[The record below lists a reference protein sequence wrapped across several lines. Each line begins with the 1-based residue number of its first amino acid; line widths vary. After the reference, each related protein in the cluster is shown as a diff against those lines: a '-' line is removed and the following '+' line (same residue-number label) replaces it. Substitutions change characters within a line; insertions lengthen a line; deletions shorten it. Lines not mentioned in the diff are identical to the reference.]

1 MIYLDNNAT
10 TKVCDEA
17 KNAMT
22 TWIQSCSNPS
32 SASKIAEAGKIL
44 IDKFKQ
50 QICNVCNIN
59 EKTYEIVITSGATE
73 SNCCLIRMTVD
84 AWYRMFP
91 DKKPHI
97 ITSTIEH
104 KSIMECLHQLDEI
117 DHKVDVTYINPN
129 IYGIIDPQVVEQAI
143 QQNTILITIMF
154 ANNELG
160 SINPITKISQVAHK
174 HNIPFHSDTVQL
186 FGKIPI
192 DMPKFGID
200 ALSMSFHKLYGPQGI
215 GLLILKRKFI
225 DGYKLRGII
234 NGTQQNGLRGGT
246 ESVNNIA
253 GAAAALSCNFN
264 NRDRKNRHLM
274 QLRNHLID
282 GLKKIAPVINYA
294 DAISTKNNKS
304 EPIKFTILGHPKD
317 VLPNTVLLCV
327 LRYDKDFCNVK
338 LKHTLENDY
347 GIIVSIGSACNTSNK
362 KASHIMDAIKATP
375 IIKRGVIRIS
385 FADDTSQNDIDKFII
400 SMKKIISNPDKV
412 SF

>member
-22 TWIQSCSNPS
+22 SWIQSCSNPS
-32 SASKIAEAGKIL
+32 GASKISQAGQIL

-50 QICNVCNIN
+50 QICNVCNITD
-59 EKTYEIVITSGATE
+59 KKYEIIITSGATE
-73 SNCCLIRMTVD
+73 SNCSLIRMTID
-84 AWYRMFP
+84 AWYRMYP

-104 KSIMECLHQLDEI
+104 KSIMECLQQLEDI
-117 DHKVDVTYINPN
+117 DKKIDVTYVGPN
-129 IYGIIDPQVVEQAI
+129 IYGIIDPAVVESSI
-143 QQNTILITIMF
+143 QPNTILITIMF

-160 SINPITKISQVAHK
+160 SINPISKISQVAHK
-174 HNIPFHSDTVQL
+174 HNIPFHSDVVQL

-192 DMPKFGID
+192 NMPKFGID

-215 GLLILKRKFI
+215 GLLIICKKFVE
-225 DGYKLRGII
+225 GYKLKGII

-253 GAAAALSCNFN
+253 GAAAALSCNFT
-264 NRDRKNRHLM
+264 NRDRKNKHLM
-274 QLRNHLID
+274 DLRQHLID
-282 GLKKIAPVINYA
+282 GLKKIAPIIDYS
-294 DAISTKNNKS
+294 DAISSMVNKK

-317 VLPNTVLLCV
+317 VLPNTVLLGV
-327 LRYDKDFCNVK
+327 LRYDKEFCNVK
-338 LKHTLENDY
+338 LKNVLEKDY
-347 GIIVSIGSACNTSNK
+347 GIIVSIGSACNTTSK

-375 IIKRGVIRIS
+375 LVKRGVIRIS
-385 FADDTSQNDIDKFII
+385 MADNTSQDEINKFI
-400 SMKKIISNPDKV
+400 SAMKKIISTPDKV